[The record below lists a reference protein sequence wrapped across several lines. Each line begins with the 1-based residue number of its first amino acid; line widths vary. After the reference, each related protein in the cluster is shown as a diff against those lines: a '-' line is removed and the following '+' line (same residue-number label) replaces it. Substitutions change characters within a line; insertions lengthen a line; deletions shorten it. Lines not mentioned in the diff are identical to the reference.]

1 MNDKQRSA
9 VLVTIQFIVLIAL
22 LVTTKQWHF
31 STISITLLFLSAALM
46 FWAML
51 VMSKSRLRVQP
62 IPAPDATMIIAGPY
76 RFIRHPMY
84 SSLLLGSAGLL
95 IMYFSLFRLL
105 LVLILIIDLLFKLNF
120 EEQLLTRKFS
130 NYSYYKTI
138 SKRLIPFIY

>member
-1 MNDKQRSA
+1 MNDKHRSV
-9 VLVTIQFIVLIAL
+9 VLVTVQFGVLIAL

-31 STISITLLFLSAALM
+31 NAASMALLFLSAALM

-105 LVLILIIDLLFKLNF
+105 LVLILIIDLLFKLHF
-120 EEQLLTRKFS
+120 EERLLTRKFS
-130 NYSYYKTI
+130 NYTEYKAI
-138 SKRLIPFIY
+138 SKRLVPFIY